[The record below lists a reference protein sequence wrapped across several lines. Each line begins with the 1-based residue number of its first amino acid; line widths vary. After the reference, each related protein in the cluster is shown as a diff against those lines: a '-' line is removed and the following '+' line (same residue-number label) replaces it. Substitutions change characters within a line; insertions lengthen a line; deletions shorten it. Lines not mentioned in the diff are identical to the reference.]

1 MIEVKKGLHCTFL
14 VLFLGGWTQ
23 VNWKIINYLVIKII
37 IIIIIIII
45 IL

>member
-23 VNWKIINYLVIKII
+23 VNCTVLMTYNKK
-37 IIIIIIII
+37 
-45 IL
+45 